1 MRRAAHVSLRAGA
14 LVAAAVSAGSW
25 AWGMGAPAPLLA
37 QEAPPEFVTVEVA
50 TVGVELSTGA
60 PLALLRSGWAEVLPI
75 WIGENEAAAIAR
87 AVTSTPMPR
96 PMTHDLMVGM
106 LGRLGATLEEVRV
119 TELRDDT
126 FIGLLVLRVDGGLVE
141 VDARPSDALAL
152 AVRTGARVQVA
163 RALLAN
169 LPDLDFISLE
179 GAGSVAR
186 IRGITVGEA
195 EGGVAVLHMAPEV
208 AGRGLEP
215 GDRIR
220 SVAGRPVASPSDLVQ
235 GVARFPENATIE
247 VERVR
252 DGSVE
257 TVRLLPRR
265 PPDRVGP

>member
-1 MRRAAHVSLRAGA
+1 MRCAHPPFLRLGA
-14 LVAAAVSAGSW
+14 AAAVA
-25 AWGMGAPAPLLA
+25 MGASLGPVSPVGPAEVLA
-37 QEAPPEFVTVEVA
+37 QEAPAEFVSVEVA

-60 PLALLRSGWAEVLPI
+60 PLALLRSGWDEVLPI
-75 WIGENEAAAIAR
+75 WIGDSEAAAIAR
-87 AVTSTPMPR
+87 AVTGTSVPR

-106 LGRLGATLEEVRV
+106 LGSLGATLEEVRV

-126 FIGLLVLRVDGGLVE
+126 FIGLLVLRVGGERME

-152 AVRTGARVQVA
+152 AVRTGAGVRVA
-163 RALLAN
+163 RALLSN

-195 EGGVAVLHMAPEV
+195 EGGVAVLHVAPEV

-220 SVAGRPVASPSDLVQ
+220 SVAGRPIASPSDLVQ
-235 GVARFPENATIE
+235 GVARFPENASIE

-252 DGSVE
+252 GGTVE
-257 TVRLLPRR
+257 TVRLLPRL
-265 PPDRVGP
+265 PPGRVGA